1 MTTITIQGFSPAD
14 KVPQVFG
21 ETKTGQGPVA
31 NGSVP
36 LFLLL
41 VGLTGATSGTA
52 TQNTQLVRLTAG
64 ADADL
69 AFLPKC
75 QITRMAYAA
84 VAANPDAQIF
94 GLGISPASGAV
105 AATAA
110 ITLSGTWSTVG
121 NLSYRLAGVT
131 RTVTVGASDTPATMA
146 TAIANDVNS
155 QAEAPATAAAAQ
167 IGSTPAWQVILTHAS
182 PGASGNLQILA
193 IDASQAPSGMS
204 ATISG
209 PVWTAT
215 AAELVG
221 QYVTPKTS
229 NGFFFKC
236 TTAGSTGASEPTW
249 PSVVGTTVTDGT
261 VTWTCAGAIL
271 TGGLVPFNSGA
282 GVESVSTALA
292 TIATSQFDRI
302 ALGHNDS
309 TNLGLWRTQVDAQA
323 GPQANIL
330 QEVVVATNGASAA
343 AQTLATTSLN
353 DTRFEVFRVLNCETH
368 PSELAASHAATR
380 VGAEAA
386 CPASFYNYAPVVGA
400 APQTQKADWPNHAT
414 LVSDLNAGVSPG
426 TTYPDGTVR
435 IVRAITSH
443 SLNGSAPDYTT
454 LDVAQMA
461 VPDAFRA
468 FTSTDWAVY
477 AAQNPALEPDPAPGQ
492 RYPAS
497 GVATPGLWNAR
508 VTGNLKAWER
518 GDGFPYPQLQQVDTH
533 PAQSFFDNDRK
544 CIMSAIPTL
553 AVYNNAQLG
562 VSVRGQ
568 TQ

>member
-1 MTTITIQGFSPAD
+1 MTTINIQGFSPAD

-31 NGSVP
+31 NGTVP

-41 VGLTGATSGTA
+41 VGLTGAASGTA
-52 TQNTQLVRLTAG
+52 VQNTQLVPITAG
-64 ADADL
+64 SDADA
-69 AFLPKC
+69 AFLPRC

-94 GLGISPASGAV
+94 ALGVPPANGAV

-121 NLSYRLAGVT
+121 NLTYRLAGVT
-131 RTVTVGASDTPATMA
+131 RTVTVGSSDTTATMA
-146 TAIANDVNS
+146 AAIASDVNS
-155 QAEAPATAAAAQ
+155 VAEFPATAAAVQVGATA
-167 IGSTPAWQVILTHAS
+167 IWQVVFTHAS

-193 IDASQAPSGMS
+193 VDASQVPSGMVAS
-204 ATISG
+204 ASG

-215 AAELVG
+215 TAELVG
-221 QYVTPKTS
+221 QYVTPKTA

-236 TTAGSTGASEPTW
+236 TTGGTTGSTEPTW
-249 PSVVGTTVTDGT
+249 PSTVGTTVTDGS
-261 VTWTCAGAIL
+261 VTWTCAGAL
-271 TGGLVPFNSGA
+271 LAGGLVPFNAGS
-282 GVESVSTALA
+282 GVESLSAALA

-309 TNLGLWRTQVDAQA
+309 TNLGLWRTQVDAGA
-323 GPQANIL
+323 GPISNLL
-330 QEVVVATNGASAA
+330 QEVVVGSNTASSA
-343 AQTLATTSLN
+343 AQTLATTTLN
-353 DTRFEVFRVLNCETH
+353 DTRFELFRVLNSETH
-368 PSELAASHAATR
+368 PSELAASHASTR

-386 CPASFYNYAPVVGA
+386 SPVSFYNYAVVVGA
-400 APQTQKADWPNHAT
+400 APQSQKVDWPNHAT

-435 IVRAITSH
+435 IVRAITTH
-443 SLNGSAPDYTT
+443 SLNGSSPDYTT
-454 LDVAQMA
+454 LDVAQQSL
-461 VPDAFRA
+461 PDAFRA
-468 FTSTDWAVY
+468 FTALDWVDY
-477 AAQNPALEPDPAPGQ
+477 VAQNPVVEADPAPGQ

-497 GVATPGLWNAR
+497 GVGTPGLWNAR

-518 GDGFPYPQLQQVDTH
+518 GDGFPYPQVQQVDTH
-533 PAQSFFDNDRK
+533 PPQSFFDLARK

-553 AVYNNAQLG
+553 GVYNNAQLG